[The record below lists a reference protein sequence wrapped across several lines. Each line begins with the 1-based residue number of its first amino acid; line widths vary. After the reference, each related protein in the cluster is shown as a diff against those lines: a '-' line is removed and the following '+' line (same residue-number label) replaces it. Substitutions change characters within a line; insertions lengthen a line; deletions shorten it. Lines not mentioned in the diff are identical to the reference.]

1 MKRSLLCAAA
11 MLLALAVAFGPMA
24 FLRAHSQ
31 VFALA
36 AAPVDPVHLF
46 LGRYV
51 WLEYPAIA
59 ALDIPKEAAI
69 GSDMFVVFEAEKASK
84 QGAPPSM
91 IPTEITLQKPPEG
104 TLFFRTRVG
113 QDWQRVDAP
122 NKPDSEEDWE
132 EHWEQDW
139 ERVPT
144 ADMSNLTRYFL
155 DERLAPR
162 VEDMMAGPQA
172 EMFGVETMAEIAVH
186 QSGAA
191 FLVGLR
197 LGGVGVADFFA
208 ALDNRPPEQVT
219 LPRVQWRQVDNA
231 NEARFFEELL
241 VNAADLNA
249 ISPQLLAD
257 LAKASEG
264 SSLSPLFL
272 EIIAQKSNRE
282 ARVVAVHTDLP
293 DEAASRMLLRVYPA
307 GGGQFELF
315 PTNMPWKS
323 GDQQGCTGELFAATL
338 EISPLREALVHQLIS
353 ESGEICP
360 LQDAKS

>member
-197 LGGVGVADFFA
+197 LGGVGVADFFD
-208 ALDNRPPEQVT
+208 ALDNRPPERFV
-219 LPRVQWRQVDNA
+219 LPRVQWRQVDDG
-231 NEARFFEELL
+231 EGRFFEEVL

-272 EIIAQKSNRE
+272 EIIAQDDNQE
-282 ARVVAVHTDLP
+282 IRVVAAHANVP

-315 PTNMPWKS
+315 PTNMPQKPNNAE
-323 GDQQGCTGELFAATL
+323 CAGEFFAATL
-338 EISPLREALVHQLIS
+338 DISPLREALVHQLIS